1 MKAVID
7 TNVIISGLFWKVP
20 PAGVLAAWVAKKF
33 EWIVSADILAEYHRT
48 LQTLEAKYP
57 PPASAWSF
65 LRGVTLSA
73 KLTVPAELEQQVC
86 TDPDDDKFI
95 AAAISGHAD
104 TIVSG
109 DKALLQVDGYRGLR
123 IVKPASF
130 LKILA

>member
-1 MKAVID
+1 VANENVID
-7 TNVIISGLFWKVP
+7 TNVIISGLFWKGP

-48 LQTLEAKYP
+48 QQTLEAKYP

-73 KLTVPAELEQQVC
+73 KLTVPAELEQQAC
-86 TDPDDDKFI
+86 T
-95 AAAISGHAD
+95 
-104 TIVSG
+104 SG

-123 IVKPASF
+123 IVKPARF